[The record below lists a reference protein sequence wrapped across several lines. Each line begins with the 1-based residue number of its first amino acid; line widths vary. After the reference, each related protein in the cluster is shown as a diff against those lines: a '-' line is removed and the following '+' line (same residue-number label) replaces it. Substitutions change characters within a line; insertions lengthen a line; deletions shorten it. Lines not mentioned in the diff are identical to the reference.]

1 VTGEPFEGTWREISR
16 NKDIALDAAN
26 ARIAELEKQ
35 LSLYSNLS
43 AEYGLSM
50 FHDIS
55 VAVTEAV
62 AAEREACAK
71 VCEELRHPFGL
82 TAETEDWTGAT
93 DNCAAAIRARS
104 ENHEQPE
111 QVDCCNIIYRHVGRD
126 YQHLEPE
133 DALSKWTDDIKRQE
147 RDEYRAGWQ
156 RYEKLRKLNPRQ
168 FGELWER
175 HLKEDMRFD
184 DMVDALLEAAGK
196 RGGA

>member
-1 VTGEPFEGTWREISR
+1 MTGEPFEGTWREISR
-16 NKDIALDAAN
+16 NKDIELDAANARAAHWEDQARRISIAYDQCEASLADAN
-26 ARIAELEKQ
+26 ARIAELEKK

-50 FHDIS
+50 FPDIS

-71 VCEELRHPFGL
+71 
-82 TAETEDWTGAT
+82 
-93 DNCAAAIRARS
+93 
-104 ENHEQPE
+104 
-111 QVDCCNIIYRHVGRD
+111 YRIGHD
-126 YQHLEPE
+126 
-133 DALSKWTDDIKRQE
+133 
-147 RDEYRAGWQ
+147 

-184 DMVDALLEAAGK
+184 DMVDAL
-196 RGGA
+196 